1 MHKNSIDLLRR
12 GFFWVDK
19 KFLHDDGWI
28 FHAWND
34 RGFLIYFNHFKMF
47 DIPVPGYWMDGKNYA
62 VPTDLRAHIKNW
74 VIFMSMN
81 HTNELA
87 RLNLLALT

>member
-28 FHAWND
+28 FYAWND

-47 DIPVPGYWMDGKNYA
+47 DIPVPGYW
-62 VPTDLRAHIKNW
+62 
-74 VIFMSMN
+74 
-81 HTNELA
+81 
-87 RLNLLALT
+87 